1 MKFRVGVLI
10 YDEVEILDFAGPC
23 EVFASAKMDGK
34 PCFEVITFGVKFFPA
49 FVSGGFEMLSNM
61 HVQAHIPLDVV
72 IVPGGDGVQE
82 VLANPELRDWLDYL
96 KSQGTRIASV
106 CTGAFVLAELGY
118 LNGLRATTHHED
130 LQDLKMK
137 YPQIEVVE
145 GVRFVD
151 NGQILTA
158 AGVSAGIDMSL
169 HLVEQLCGE
178 SVANACRK
186 RMEWGSSANQM
197 F

>member
-1 MKFRVGVLI
+1 
-10 YDEVEILDFAGPC
+10 
-23 EVFASAKMDGK
+23 
-34 PCFEVITFGVKFFPA
+34 
-49 FVSGGFEMLSNM
+49 MLSNM

-72 IVPGGDGVQE
+72 IIPGGDGVQE